1 MAEITLLDG
10 SIGQE
15 MVKRADEP
23 PSPLWSTKVMMDHP
37 KLVGEVHLDYFE
49 AGATVATTNT
59 YCVLPDRLAPEGMED
74 QVGALT
80 RAAVMAARRARSA
93 HGAGRVA
100 GAIGPLVASYRP
112 DLCPEPEVAAA
123 SYAEPVRLMRDD
135 VDLFLIETVASVRHA
150 EGALRAA
157 CGQGRPVW
165 LSITVDDEDGARLRS
180 GEGVGEIA
188 TLLERFEVAA
198 VLVNCSRPE
207 AIDTALE
214 VVRGFG
220 IPFGAYANGFTRISE
235 GFLES
240 RPTVDALEARRDLD
254 PQAYARFAMGWVGM
268 GATIVG
274 GCCEVG
280 PAHIAEIARQLR
292 DAGHSIV

>member
-1 MAEITLLDG
+1 MTEITLLDG

-80 RAAVMAARRARSA
+80 RAAVMAARRARAA

-100 GAIGPLVASYRP
+100 GANGPLVASYRP

-188 TLLERFEVAA
+188 PLLERFEVAA

>member
-1 MAEITLLDG
+1 MTEITLLDG

-80 RAAVMAARRARSA
+80 RAAVMAARRARAA

-157 CGQGRPVW
+157 CGQDRPVW

-188 TLLERFEVAA
+188 PLLERFEVAA

>member
-1 MAEITLLDG
+1 MTEITLLDG

-80 RAAVMAARRARSA
+80 RAAVMAARRARAA

-165 LSITVDDEDGARLRS
+165 LSITVDDEDGPRLRS

-188 TLLERFEVAA
+188 PLLERFEVAA

>member
-80 RAAVMAARRARSA
+80 RAAVMAARRARAA

>member
-1 MAEITLLDG
+1 MTEITLLDG

-80 RAAVMAARRARSA
+80 RAAVMAARRARAA
-93 HGAGRVA
+93 HGAGQVA

-157 CGQGRPVW
+157 CGQDRPVW

-188 TLLERFEVAA
+188 PLLERFEVAA